1 MKKFLFLAITASSLV
16 FASCKKD
23 KATVPPPAP
32 ETPLKLLT
40 RITKTENNT
49 TTVFNFSYDAARRL
63 TSYRSTDN
71 KVGIIFTYDG
81 NGNIIKVEDN
91 EDHFKNIYT
100 YTYNNNV
107 PVSGTFKSWQKT
119 AGEPDDLIE
128 DDLLGYTVSNNQVT
142 KIHVSFTQ
150 SQDAADFDLVYGS
163 NGNLTKVTGGNTGY
177 TASFGY
183 GTKKPVFPVVSKYVL
198 DQAGFSLQFAAKN
211 ELLSIA
217 FDFPGNQFDENTTN
231 QYTYDSNGYVL
242 TSSDGTA
249 HIIYEYQ

>member
-1 MKKFLFLAITASSLV
+1 MKKFFLLAITASAIA

-23 KATVPPPAP
+23 KATAPAPVP
-32 ETPLKLLT
+32 ETPARLLT
-40 RITKTENNT
+40 KITKTENNV
-49 TTVFNFSYDAARRL
+49 TTVFNFSYDATKRL
-63 TSYRSTDN
+63 TAYKSTDN

-81 NGNIIKVEDN
+81 NGNIVKVEDN

-100 YTYNNNV
+100 YAYTNNL

-119 AGEPDDLIE
+119 AGEPDNLIE
-128 DDLLGYTVSNNQVT
+128 DDQLGYTVSNNQVT
-142 KIHVSFTQ
+142 KIHVSFMQ
-150 SQDAADFDLVYGS
+150 SQDAADFDLAYGS
-163 NGNLTKVTGGNTGY
+163 NGNLTKVTGGSTGY

-183 GTKKPVFPVVSKYVL
+183 GTKKPVFPVVSKFVL

-211 ELLSIA
+211 ELLTVA
-217 FDFPGNQFDENTTN
+217 FDFPGSQFDESTTN

-242 TSSDGTA
+242 TSNDGAA